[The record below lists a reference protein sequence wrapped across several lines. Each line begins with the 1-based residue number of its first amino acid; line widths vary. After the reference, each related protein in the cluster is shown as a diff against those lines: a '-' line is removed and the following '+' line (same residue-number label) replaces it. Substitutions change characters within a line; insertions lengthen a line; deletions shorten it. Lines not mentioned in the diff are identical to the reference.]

1 MEFIFVQ
8 WKNVTNAS
16 EWKLLLQS
24 QKSFFRCGK
33 SSNHD
38 FNDSQSK
45 LTRKKFSLGFLSNPS
60 LHLSL
65 DGILL
70 LSLIKLLSLFF
81 QKVFQFFFLLVL
93 IIQKALTIM
102 TAIISLLFF
111 TSGDLHVRYDDDKK
125 RGRSFKEFFSLH
137 SLIIFHTFVD
147 LNFFFTMNFFL
158 FRAGTFIQLPLAL
171 IISLLCD
178 CKRLLYAL
186 KNQSVLGKFFI
197 IFFFVCMAREFDG
210 FDFKVSKAFYMEA
223 PTLSK

>member
-38 FNDSQSK
+38 FNDNQSK

-60 LHLSL
+60 FHLSL

-70 LSLIKLLSLFF
+70 RSLIKLLSLFF

-102 TAIISLLFF
+102 TAIISLLFLLQG
-111 TSGDLHVRYDDDKK
+111 TCMYDTTTTKREDDPL
-125 RGRSFKEFFSLH
+125 R
-137 SLIIFHTFVD
+137 
-147 LNFFFTMNFFL
+147 NFFHYT
-158 FRAGTFIQLPLAL
+158 
-171 IISLLCD
+171 
-178 CKRLLYAL
+178 
-186 KNQSVLGKFFI
+186 V
-197 IFFFVCMAREFDG
+197 
-210 FDFKVSKAFYMEA
+210 
-223 PTLSK
+223 